1 MSLYEH
7 QPHPHKARN
16 TNHIHKEELAK
27 ANFNQRVAIGMTR
40 LFSSMKLFWCILA
53 WILLWIVA
61 NATIA
66 RFDPLPWPLLLC
78 LASVPQL
85 PLMIVI
91 MVGQGVL
98 SRKQEIQADE
108 QYQRTLKIYDDAEQ
122 MRLHMEAQDKVLI
135 QLQQQ
140 SEEQGK
146 LILQL
151 LEGKKRPARKVEAK
165 GQVL

>member
-1 MSLYEH
+1 MGGQSMSLFEH
-7 QPHPHKARN
+7 QPHEHTPRN
-16 TNHIHKEELAK
+16 PNHIHKEEQAQ

-40 LFSSMKLFWCILA
+40 LFSSMLLFWCILA

-98 SRKQEIQADE
+98 SRKQELQADE
-108 QYQRTLKIYDDAEQ
+108 QYERTKKMYHDIEQ
-122 MRLHMEAQDKVLI
+122 IMLHLDSQDTELVK
-135 QLQQQ
+135 Q
-140 SEEQGK
+140 SG

-151 LEGKKRPARKVEAK
+151 LESKKRTPRKVETK

>member
-1 MSLYEH
+1 MSLYHH
-7 QPHPHKARN
+7 QPHEHTPRN
-16 TNHIHKEELAK
+16 PNHIHREEVAQ

-40 LFSSMKLFWCILA
+40 LFSSMRLFWCIL
-53 WILLWIVA
+53 LWIVLWIIA
-61 NATIA
+61 NATLA
-66 RFDPLPWPLLLC
+66 HFDPLPWPLLLC

-108 QYQRTLKIYDDAEQ
+108 QYERTKKMYHDIVQIMEHLNAQDAE
-122 MRLHMEAQDKVLI
+122 LVK
-135 QLQQQ
+135 Q
-140 SEEQGK
+140 SG

-151 LEGKKRPARKVEAK
+151 LESKKRSARKVETK

>member
-1 MSLYEH
+1 MSLYKH
-7 QPHPHKARN
+7 QPHEHTPRN
-16 TNHIHKEELAK
+16 PNHIHKEEQAQ
-27 ANFNQRVAIGMTR
+27 ANFNQRVAIGMTK
-40 LFSSMKLFWCILA
+40 LFSSMLLFWCILL

-66 RFDPLPWPLLLC
+66 HFDPLPWPLLLC

-98 SRKQEIQADE
+98 GRKAELQADE
-108 QYQRTLKIYDDAEQ
+108 QYKTTIKTYHDIEQ
-122 MRLHMEAQDKVLI
+122 IMLHLSAQDEAILHQSQLI
-135 QLQQQ
+135 
-140 SEEQGK
+140 EEQNK

-151 LEGKKRPARKVEAK
+151 LERKKRTPRKAETK